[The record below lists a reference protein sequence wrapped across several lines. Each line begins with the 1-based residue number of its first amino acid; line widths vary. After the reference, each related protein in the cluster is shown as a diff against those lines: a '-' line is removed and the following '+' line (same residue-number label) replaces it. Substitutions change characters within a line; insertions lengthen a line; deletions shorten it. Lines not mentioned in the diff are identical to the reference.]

1 MKKKKDNLGFLSSLF
16 AIIVGLLVGFIIL
29 LISNPSQ
36 AAAGF
41 ATIITGPVTHGMK
54 GIGQVLYYATPI
66 ILTGLSVGFAF
77 KTGLFNIGASGQF
90 IIGGFAAVY
99 VGIKCSSLGPVQWVV
114 ALVAAIIAGM
124 IWGAVP
130 GIFKAFFNVNEVI
143 SCIMMN
149 YIGMYL
155 VNFLVST
162 NTGLYDKIRNYSKDV
177 AKTANVPKMG
187 LDSLFT
193 GSSVNGGFIISVI
206 AVIVIYIILQKT
218 IFGYELKAA
227 GFNADASKY
236 AGMNE
241 KRNIILSMAIAGGL
255 SALAGGLLYLAG
267 SGKHIVIEDLLAS
280 EGFTGISVA
289 LLGLSNP
296 IGVLFAGLFIAYITA
311 GGFYLQ
317 LLNFSTEI
325 IDIIIAVIIYFSAFS
340 LFVRGFIL
348 KIRKN
353 RAEKQLPKPES
364 SGLEQGKDGK

>member
-99 VGIKCSSLGPVQWVV
+99 VGIKCGSLGPIQWVV

-187 LDSLFT
+187 LDSLFA

-267 SGKHIVIEDLLAS
+267 SGKHIVIEDILAS

-340 LFVRGFIL
+340 LFVRGFIQRV
-348 KIRKN
+348 RKAK
-353 RAEKQLPKPES
+353 AEKAEN
-364 SGLEQGKDGK
+364 KDGSDEAGKGGK